1 MTNCNR
7 RWRLIYFARDLFFLR
22 GEKCTLI
29 STLLTNEKRNAN
41 IRLFILVDVVRYLEV
56 SEREI
61 AKLVRVIRNE
71 CIRFFPPARNIKIS
85 VLSPKHETS
94 RYGEHDLFSPCDI
107 SKREWK
113 RGHIPRVPPSGPRNP
128 TTYRPFFD
136 RSIDVMRISKG
147 TLAGRG
153 AARYLVIRGWNG
165 EDGRE
170 LESNRADK
178 KDTMRNPWR
187 IPSMLSL
194 PRSCLELKQTPLSE
208 PIRDTPPFPYSPAA
222 GATCR
227 LFKLPQCLRSTVETF

>member
-1 MTNCNR
+1 
-7 RWRLIYFARDLFFLR
+7 
-22 GEKCTLI
+22 
-29 STLLTNEKRNAN
+29 
-41 IRLFILVDVVRYLEV
+41 
-56 SEREI
+56 
-61 AKLVRVIRNE
+61 
-71 CIRFFPPARNIKIS
+71 
-85 VLSPKHETS
+85 
-94 RYGEHDLFSPCDI
+94 
-107 SKREWK
+107 
-113 RGHIPRVPPSGPRNP
+113 
-128 TTYRPFFD
+128 
-136 RSIDVMRISKG
+136 MRISKG